1 MPEKE
6 KQDKKQQRENPPQS
20 KLNRL
25 LPIIILILVTGVSS
39 VAGLGVGR
47 IFADR
52 SGIDSGSQADSGSSD
67 RSGTDERQIWYHDL
81 EPIVANLD
89 EPGAMRY
96 IRATLTLGIS
106 TELNKE
112 EGQNLIEKNKPVLN
126 DWLSIYLASL
136 SVTDVQGDRNQR
148 VIQSQ
153 IRDAFN
159 QELFGDG
166 QPKIERVLF
175 KEFAIQ

>member
-6 KQDKKQQRENPPQS
+6 KQDKKQQQENPTQS

-25 LPIIILILVTGVSS
+25 LPIIILILVIGISS

-47 IFADR
+47 IFAAR
-52 SGIDSGSQADSGSSD
+52 GGVNSGSQADDGSSG
-67 RSGTDERQIWYHDL
+67 RSGTNESKIWYRDL
-81 EPIVANLD
+81 APIVANLD

-96 IRATLTLGIS
+96 VRATLTLGIS
-106 TELNKE
+106 SQLSKE
-112 EGQNLIEKNKPVLN
+112 EGKSLLEKNEPVLN

-136 SVTDVQGDRNQR
+136 SVADVQGDRNQR

-166 QPKIERVLF
+166 EPKIERVLF